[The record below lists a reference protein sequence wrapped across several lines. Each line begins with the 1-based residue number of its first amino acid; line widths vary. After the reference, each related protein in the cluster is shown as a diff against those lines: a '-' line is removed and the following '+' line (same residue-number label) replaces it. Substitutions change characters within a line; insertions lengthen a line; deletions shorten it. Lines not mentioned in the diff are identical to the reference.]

1 MVLGPEYLDRIKEDV
16 SEKKAKEK
24 LHGIRQQSLL
34 QDFLMT
40 LAAAGAFIVVAAI
53 FGFILYHLRY

>member
-24 LHGIRQQSLL
+24 LQGIQQQSLL
-34 QDFLMT
+34 SEWLMT
-40 LAAAGAFIVVAAI
+40 LAAAGVFIVVAAI
-53 FGFILYHLRY
+53 FGLILYNIRY

>member
-1 MVLGPEYLDRIKEDV
+1 MVLGPEYLDRIKD

-24 LHGIRQQSLL
+24 LRGIRQQSLL